1 MPNLEQRCRRARY
14 RAWRRGTKEL
24 DLLLGRFASW
34 ALASQML
41 VSGTLASQMLVSG
54 TLASE
59 MLASEM
65 LASGRLNE
73 AALQAFEDLLEE
85 KDPDI
90 YDWIMGATPPQ
101 RHQQIIERIRQ
112 FHQNDK

>member
-24 DLLLGRFASW
+24 DLLLGRFAS
-34 ALASQML
+34 QML
-41 VSGTLASQMLVSG
+41 VSGTLASE

-101 RHQQIIERIRQ
+101 RHQKIIERIRQ

>member
-41 VSGTLASQMLVSG
+41 VSGTLASETLEAG
-54 TLASE
+54 ALASE
-59 MLASEM
+59 A